1 MIRQF
6 KYRIIQEIF
15 KDEPE
20 LGYLKILSDLKPNK
34 KIVIQ
39 DTFSVHVSVWL
50 EHLENYILQI
60 ERLNRSLAENKIPI
74 AIHQNEI
81 STTLYNFLLN
91 QENYYVCIN
100 KQITKFKN
108 VVTQYFTLY
117 HEVKKTQPHLVV
129 RFSHFNQHLNEL
141 TQFLINHER

>member
-1 MIRQF
+1 VLRKF
-6 KYRIIQEIF
+6 KYRIIEEIF

-34 KIVIQ
+34 KTAIQ
-39 DTFSVHVSVWL
+39 DTFDIHLYVWL
-50 EHLENYILQI
+50 EHLENYVIQL
-60 ERLNRSLAENKIPI
+60 ERLNRFLAENKIP
-74 AIHQNEI
+74 APVHQDEI

-91 QENYYVCIN
+91 KENYYVCIN
-100 KQITKFKN
+100 KQITQFKN
-108 VVTQYFTLY
+108 MVTQYFTLY

-129 RFSHFNQHLNEL
+129 KFSQFNQHLNEL

>member
-100 KQITKFKN
+100 KQITHFKN
-108 VVTQYFTLY
+108 VITQYFTLY

>member
-1 MIRQF
+1 MFRKF
-6 KYRIIQEIF
+6 KYRIIEEIF

-34 KIVIQ
+34 KIMLQ
-39 DTFSVHVSVWL
+39 NTFDIRITVWL
-50 EHLENYILQI
+50 EHLENYIIQL
-60 ERLNRSLAENKIPI
+60 ERLNRSLAENKMPV

-91 QENYYVCIN
+91 KENYYVCIN
-100 KQITKFKN
+100 KQISHFKN
-108 VVTQYFTLY
+108 AVTQYFTLY
-117 HEVKKTQPHLVV
+117 HEVKKTQPHLDV
-129 RFSHFNQHLNEL
+129 RFNHFNRHLNEL